1 MSTAKGRLE
10 FKPSWRCPISS
21 RERNS
26 RPNLESPPSRT
37 GGRCLLAKKKEKEKE
52 KHSRKLDWDRG
63 KVSGARVAEV
73 HFRYLLS
80 SLRFKFPARTHFRRV
95 PTSVEWRH
103 RQVVLRLL
111 RLRWAGLGRDEP
123 LLVGPNGRFCTC
135 PGMLPSTQK

>member
-1 MSTAKGRLE
+1 MAVFNFVAGKE
-10 FKPSWRCPISS
+10 FPPKFG
-21 RERNS
+21 
-26 RPNLESPPSRT
+26 ESPESH
-37 GGRCLLAKKKEKEKE
+37 GRPLLASKKKKEKEKE

-80 SLRFKFPARTHFRRV
+80 SLRFKFPARTRFRRV